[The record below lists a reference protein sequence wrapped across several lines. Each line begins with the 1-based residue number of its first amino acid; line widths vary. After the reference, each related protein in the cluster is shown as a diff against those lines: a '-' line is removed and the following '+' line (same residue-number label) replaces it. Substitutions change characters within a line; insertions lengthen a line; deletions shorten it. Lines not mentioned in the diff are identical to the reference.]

1 MIFYKYSVKNE
12 LINYLGYISKYFL
25 NMKAKIRNF
34 LYIFLL
40 LLVSCASPKE
50 DSEQFEPN
58 VQKRVEAAAKKD
70 GGIILFGGD
79 KKNSGSLDFS
89 STNVMWRATLK
100 TLNFMPLVSADYS
113 AGLIVTDWYSEQKSG
128 KEQIKIQVSFLSN
141 ELRSDSI
148 VVNSFKRICESSGT
162 CTNTFVNENVNSE
175 IKNSII
181 TNARLLKI
189 EETKNK
195 KP

>member
-1 MIFYKYSVKNE
+1 MKNVIVFIIILN
-12 LINYLGYISKYFL
+12 LISCTSSK
-25 NMKAKIRNF
+25 NDGEKI
-34 LYIFLL
+34 
-40 LLVSCASPKE
+40 
-50 DSEQFEPN
+50 EPN
-58 VQKRVEAAAKKD
+58 VQKRAEAEAKKG

-79 KKNSGSLDFS
+79 KKNSGTIDFS

-100 TLNFMPLVSADYS
+100 TLNFLPLVSADYS
-113 AGLIVTDWYSEQKSG
+113 AGLIVTDWYSEQKLG

-141 ELRSDSI
+141 DLKSESI
-148 VVNSFKRICESSGT
+148 VVSSFKRICEPNGI
-162 CTNTFVNENVNSE
+162 CTNSSVNESVNKE
-175 IKNSII
+175 IKDSII

>member
-1 MIFYKYSVKNE
+1 
-12 LINYLGYISKYFL
+12 
-25 NMKAKIRNF
+25 MKAKLRNF

-40 LLVSCASPKE
+40 FLISCSSSKE

-79 KKNSGSLDFS
+79 KKNSGSIDFS

-100 TLNFMPLVSADYS
+100 TLKFMPLVSADYS
-113 AGLIVTDWYSEQKSG
+113 AGLIVTDWYSEQKLG

-141 ELRSDSI
+141 DLRSESI
-148 VVNSFKRICESSGT
+148 IVSSFKRICEPNGICINSS
-162 CTNTFVNENVNSE
+162 VNESVNKE
-175 IKNSII
+175 IKDSII

>member
-1 MIFYKYSVKNE
+1 MKKVIVFIIILNLISCTSSKND
-12 LINYLGYISKYFL
+12 G
-25 NMKAKIRNF
+25 
-34 LYIFLL
+34 
-40 LLVSCASPKE
+40 
-50 DSEQFEPN
+50 EQIEPN
-58 VQKRVEAAAKKD
+58 VQKRAEAEAKKG

-79 KKNSGSLDFS
+79 KKNSGTIDFS

-100 TLNFMPLVSADYS
+100 TLNFLPLVSADYS
-113 AGLIVTDWYSEQKSG
+113 AGLIVTDWYSEQKLG

-141 ELRSDSI
+141 DLRSESI
-148 VVNSFKRICESSGT
+148 VVSSFKRICEPNGI
-162 CTNTFVNENVNSE
+162 CTNSSVNESVNKE
-175 IKNSII
+175 IKDSII

>member
-1 MIFYKYSVKNE
+1 MKKVIVFIIMLNLISCTSLKND
-12 LINYLGYISKYFL
+12 G
-25 NMKAKIRNF
+25 
-34 LYIFLL
+34 
-40 LLVSCASPKE
+40 
-50 DSEQFEPN
+50 EQIEPN
-58 VQKRVEAAAKKD
+58 VQKRAETVAKKG

-79 KKNSGSLDFS
+79 KKNSGTIDFS

-100 TLNFMPLVSADYS
+100 TLNFLPLVSADYS
-113 AGLIVTDWYSEQKSG
+113 AGLIVTDWYSEQKLG

-141 ELRSDSI
+141 DLKSESI
-148 VVNSFKRICESSGT
+148 VVSSFKRICEPNGI
-162 CTNTFVNENVNSE
+162 CTNSSVNESVNKE
-175 IKNSII
+175 IKDSII

>member
-1 MIFYKYSVKNE
+1 
-12 LINYLGYISKYFL
+12 
-25 NMKAKIRNF
+25 MKAKLRNF

-40 LLVSCASPKE
+40 FLISCSSSKE
-50 DSEQFEPN
+50 GSEQFEPN

-79 KKNSGSLDFS
+79 KKNSGSIDFS
-89 STNVMWRATLK
+89 STNVMWRATLR
-100 TLNFMPLVSADYS
+100 TLNFLPLVSADYS
-113 AGLIVTDWYSEQKSG
+113 AGLIVTDWYSEQKLG

-141 ELRSDSI
+141 DLKSESI
-148 VVNSFKRICESSGT
+148 VVSSFKRICEPNGI
-162 CTNTFVNENVNSE
+162 CTNSSVNESVNKE
-175 IKNSII
+175 IKDSII

>member
-1 MIFYKYSVKNE
+1 MKKVIVFIIILNLISCTSSKND
-12 LINYLGYISKYFL
+12 G
-25 NMKAKIRNF
+25 
-34 LYIFLL
+34 
-40 LLVSCASPKE
+40 
-50 DSEQFEPN
+50 EQIEPN
-58 VQKRVEAAAKKD
+58 VQKRAEAEAKKG

-79 KKNSGSLDFS
+79 KKNSGTIDFS

-100 TLNFMPLVSADYS
+100 TLNFLPLVSADYS
-113 AGLIVTDWYSEQKSG
+113 AGLIVTDWYSEQKLG

-141 ELRSDSI
+141 DLRSESI
-148 VVNSFKRICESSGT
+148 VVNSFKRICEPNGI
-162 CTNTFVNENVNSE
+162 CTNSSVNESVNKE
-175 IKNSII
+175 IKDSII

>member
-1 MIFYKYSVKNE
+1 
-12 LINYLGYISKYFL
+12 
-25 NMKAKIRNF
+25 MKTYQKKI
-34 LYIFLL
+34 L
-40 LLVSCASPKE
+40 LLVFFFISACS
-50 DSEQFEPN
+50 SLNTEQYEPSI
-58 VQKRVEAAAKKD
+58 KKKTEEAAKKD

-89 STNVMWRATLK
+89 LTNVMWRATLK

-113 AGLIVTDWYSEQKSG
+113 AGLIVTDWYAEQKLG

-148 VVNSFKRICESSGT
+148 IVNSFKRICESNGT

>member
-1 MIFYKYSVKNE
+1 MKKVIVFIIILNLISCTSSKND
-12 LINYLGYISKYFL
+12 G
-25 NMKAKIRNF
+25 
-34 LYIFLL
+34 
-40 LLVSCASPKE
+40 
-50 DSEQFEPN
+50 EQIEPN
-58 VQKRVEAAAKKD
+58 VQKRAEAEAKKG

-79 KKNSGSLDFS
+79 KKNSGPIDFS

-100 TLNFMPLVSADYS
+100 TLNFLPLVSADYS
-113 AGLIVTDWYSEQKSG
+113 AGLIVTDWYSEQKLG

-141 ELRSDSI
+141 DLRSESI
-148 VVNSFKRICESSGT
+148 VVSSFKRICEPNGI
-162 CTNTFVNENVNSE
+162 CTNSSVNESVNKE
-175 IKNSII
+175 IKDSII

>member
-1 MIFYKYSVKNE
+1 
-12 LINYLGYISKYFL
+12 
-25 NMKAKIRNF
+25 MKAKLRNF

-40 LLVSCASPKE
+40 FLISCSSSKE
-50 DSEQFEPN
+50 GSEQFEPN

-79 KKNSGSLDFS
+79 KKNSGGIEFS

-100 TLNFMPLVSADYS
+100 TLNFLPLVSADYS
-113 AGLIVTDWYSEQKSG
+113 AGLIVTDWYSEQKLG

-141 ELRSDSI
+141 DLKSESI
-148 VVNSFKRICESSGT
+148 VVSSFKRICEPNGI
-162 CTNTFVNENVNSE
+162 CTNSSVNESVNKE
-175 IKNSII
+175 IKDSII

>member
-1 MIFYKYSVKNE
+1 MKKVIVLIIILNLISCTSSKND
-12 LINYLGYISKYFL
+12 G
-25 NMKAKIRNF
+25 
-34 LYIFLL
+34 
-40 LLVSCASPKE
+40 
-50 DSEQFEPN
+50 EQIEPN
-58 VQKRVEAAAKKD
+58 VQKRAEAEAKKG

-79 KKNSGSLDFS
+79 KKNSGTIDFS

-100 TLNFMPLVSADYS
+100 TLNFLPLVSADYS
-113 AGLIVTDWYSEQKSG
+113 AGLIVTDWYSEQKLG

-141 ELRSDSI
+141 DLRSESI
-148 VVNSFKRICESSGT
+148 VVSSFKRICEPNGI
-162 CTNTFVNENVNSE
+162 CTNSSVNESVNKE
-175 IKNSII
+175 IKDSII

>member
-1 MIFYKYSVKNE
+1 MKNVIVFIIILN
-12 LINYLGYISKYFL
+12 LISCTSSK
-25 NMKAKIRNF
+25 N
-34 LYIFLL
+34 
-40 LLVSCASPKE
+40 
-50 DSEQFEPN
+50 DGEQIEPN
-58 VQKRVEAAAKKD
+58 VQKRAEAEAKKG

-79 KKNSGSLDFS
+79 KKNSGTIDFS

-100 TLNFMPLVSADYS
+100 TLNFLPLVSADYS
-113 AGLIVTDWYSEQKSG
+113 AGLIVTDWYSEQKLG

-141 ELRSDSI
+141 DLKSESI
-148 VVNSFKRICESSGT
+148 VVSSFKRICEPNGI
-162 CTNTFVNENVNSE
+162 CTNSSVNESVNKE
-175 IKNSII
+175 IKDSII

>member
-1 MIFYKYSVKNE
+1 
-12 LINYLGYISKYFL
+12 
-25 NMKAKIRNF
+25 MKAKLRNF

-40 LLVSCASPKE
+40 FLISCSSSKE
-50 DSEQFEPN
+50 GSEQFEPN

-79 KKNSGSLDFS
+79 KKNSGSIDFS

-100 TLNFMPLVSADYS
+100 TLNFLPLVSADYS
-113 AGLIVTDWYSEQKSG
+113 AGLIVTDWYSEQKLG

-141 ELRSDSI
+141 DLKSESI
-148 VVNSFKRICESSGT
+148 VVSSFKRICESNGI
-162 CTNTFVNENVNSE
+162 CTNSSVNESVNKE
-175 IKNSII
+175 IKDSII

-189 EETKNK
+189 EEAKNK

>member
-1 MIFYKYSVKNE
+1 
-12 LINYLGYISKYFL
+12 
-25 NMKAKIRNF
+25 MKAKLRNF

-40 LLVSCASPKE
+40 FLISCSSSKE
-50 DSEQFEPN
+50 GSEQFEPN

-79 KKNSGSLDFS
+79 KKNSGSIDFS
-89 STNVMWRATLK
+89 STNVMWRAALK
-100 TLNFMPLVSADYS
+100 TLKFMPLVSADYS
-113 AGLIVTDWYSEQKSG
+113 AGLIVTDWYSEQKLG

-141 ELRSDSI
+141 DLKSESI
-148 VVNSFKRICESSGT
+148 VVSSFKRICEPNGI
-162 CTNTFVNENVNSE
+162 CTNSSVNESVNKE
-175 IKNSII
+175 IKDSII

>member
-1 MIFYKYSVKNE
+1 MKNVIVFIIILN
-12 LINYLGYISKYFL
+12 LISCTSSK
-25 NMKAKIRNF
+25 N
-34 LYIFLL
+34 
-40 LLVSCASPKE
+40 
-50 DSEQFEPN
+50 DGEQIEPN
-58 VQKRVEAAAKKD
+58 VTKRSEAAAKKD

-79 KKNSGSLDFS
+79 KKNSGTIDFS

-100 TLNFMPLVSADYS
+100 TLNFLPLVSADYS
-113 AGLIVTDWYSEQKSG
+113 AGLIVTDWYSEQKLG

-141 ELRSDSI
+141 DLKSESI
-148 VVNSFKRICESSGT
+148 VVSSFKRICEPNGI
-162 CTNTFVNENVNSE
+162 CTNSSVNESVNKE
-175 IKNSII
+175 IKDSII

>member
-1 MIFYKYSVKNE
+1 MKNVIVFIIILN
-12 LINYLGYISKYFL
+12 LISCTSSK
-25 NMKAKIRNF
+25 N
-34 LYIFLL
+34 
-40 LLVSCASPKE
+40 
-50 DSEQFEPN
+50 DSEQIEPN
-58 VQKRVEAAAKKD
+58 VQKRVEAEAKKG

-79 KKNSGSLDFS
+79 KKNSGTIDFS

-100 TLNFMPLVSADYS
+100 TLNFLPLVSADYS
-113 AGLIVTDWYSEQKSG
+113 AGLIVTDWYSEQKLG

-141 ELRSDSI
+141 DLRSESI
-148 VVNSFKRICESSGT
+148 VVSSFKRICEPNGI
-162 CTNTFVNENVNSE
+162 CTNSSVNESVNKE
-175 IKNSII
+175 IKDSII

>member
-1 MIFYKYSVKNE
+1 M
-12 LINYLGYISKYFL
+12 
-25 NMKAKIRNF
+25 
-34 LYIFLL
+34 
-40 LLVSCASPKE
+40 
-50 DSEQFEPN
+50 
-58 VQKRVEAAAKKD
+58 QKRVEAAAKKD

-79 KKNSGSLDFS
+79 KKNSGSIDFS

-100 TLNFMPLVSADYS
+100 TLNFLPLVSADYS
-113 AGLIVTDWYSEQKSG
+113 AGLIVTDWYSEQKLG

-141 ELRSDSI
+141 DLKSESI
-148 VVNSFKRICESSGT
+148 VVSSFKRICEPNGI
-162 CTNTFVNENVNSE
+162 CTNSSVNESVNKE
-175 IKNSII
+175 IKDSII

>member
-1 MIFYKYSVKNE
+1 MKSKIKNF
-12 LINYLGYISKYFL
+12 I
-25 NMKAKIRNF
+25 
-34 LYIFLL
+34 YIFLL
-40 LLVSCASPKE
+40 FLISCSSSKE
-50 DSEQFEPN
+50 GSEQFEPN

-89 STNVMWRATLK
+89 STNVMWRAALK
-100 TLNFMPLVSADYS
+100 TLNFMPLVSVDYS
-113 AGLIVTDWYSEQKSG
+113 AGLIVTDWYSEQKLG

-141 ELRSDSI
+141 DLKSESI
-148 VVNSFKRICESSGT
+148 IVTSFKRICEPNGI
-162 CTNTFVNENVNSE
+162 CTNSSVNESINKE
-175 IKNSII
+175 LKDSII

>member
-1 MIFYKYSVKNE
+1 MKNVIVFIIILN
-12 LINYLGYISKYFL
+12 LISCTSSK
-25 NMKAKIRNF
+25 NDGEKI
-34 LYIFLL
+34 
-40 LLVSCASPKE
+40 
-50 DSEQFEPN
+50 EPN
-58 VQKRVEAAAKKD
+58 VQKRAEAEAKKG

-79 KKNSGSLDFS
+79 KKNSDTIDFS

-100 TLNFMPLVSADYS
+100 TLNFLPLVSADYS
-113 AGLIVTDWYSEQKSG
+113 AGLIVTDWYSEQKLG

-141 ELRSDSI
+141 DLKSESI
-148 VVNSFKRICESSGT
+148 VVSSFKRICEPNGI
-162 CTNTFVNENVNSE
+162 CTNSSVNESVNKE
-175 IKNSII
+175 IKDSII

>member
-1 MIFYKYSVKNE
+1 
-12 LINYLGYISKYFL
+12 
-25 NMKAKIRNF
+25 MKTKFRNF
-34 LYIFLL
+34 IYIFLL
-40 LLVSCASPKE
+40 FPISCSSPKE
-50 DSEQFEPN
+50 GTEQFEPN

-113 AGLIVTDWYSEQKSG
+113 AGLIVTDWYSEQKLG

-141 ELRSDSI
+141 DLRSESI
-148 VVNSFKRICESSGT
+148 IVNSFKRICEPNGMCANSS
-162 CTNTFVNENVNSE
+162 VSENINQE

>member
-1 MIFYKYSVKNE
+1 MKKVIVLIIILNLISCTSSKND
-12 LINYLGYISKYFL
+12 G
-25 NMKAKIRNF
+25 
-34 LYIFLL
+34 
-40 LLVSCASPKE
+40 
-50 DSEQFEPN
+50 EQIEPN
-58 VQKRVEAAAKKD
+58 VQKRAEAEAKKG

-79 KKNSGSLDFS
+79 KKNSGTIDFS

-100 TLNFMPLVSADYS
+100 TLNFLPLVSADYS
-113 AGLIVTDWYSEQKSG
+113 AGLIVTDWYSEQKLG

-141 ELRSDSI
+141 DLKSESI
-148 VVNSFKRICESSGT
+148 VVSSFKRICEPNGI
-162 CTNTFVNENVNSE
+162 CTNSSVNESVNKE
-175 IKNSII
+175 IKDSII

>member
-1 MIFYKYSVKNE
+1 
-12 LINYLGYISKYFL
+12 
-25 NMKAKIRNF
+25 MKAKLRNF

-40 LLVSCASPKE
+40 FLISCSSSKE
-50 DSEQFEPN
+50 GSEQFEPN

-79 KKNSGSLDFS
+79 KKNSGSIDFS

-100 TLNFMPLVSADYS
+100 TLNFLPLVSADYS

-141 ELRSDSI
+141 DLKSESI
-148 VVNSFKRICESSGT
+148 VVSSFKRICEPNGI
-162 CTNTFVNENVNSE
+162 CTNSSVNESVNKD
-175 IKNSII
+175 IKDSII

>member
-1 MIFYKYSVKNE
+1 MKNVIVFIIILN
-12 LINYLGYISKYFL
+12 LI
-25 NMKAKIRNF
+25 
-34 LYIFLL
+34 
-40 LLVSCASPKE
+40 SCTSLKN
-50 DSEQFEPN
+50 DGEQIEPN
-58 VQKRVEAAAKKD
+58 VQKRVEAEAKKG

-79 KKNSGSLDFS
+79 KKNSGTIDFS

-100 TLNFMPLVSADYS
+100 TLNFLPLVSADYS
-113 AGLIVTDWYSEQKSG
+113 AGLIVTDWYSEQKLG

-141 ELRSDSI
+141 DLKSESI
-148 VVNSFKRICESSGT
+148 VVSSFKRICEPNGI
-162 CTNTFVNENVNSE
+162 CTNSSVNESVNKE
-175 IKNSII
+175 IKDSII

>member
-1 MIFYKYSVKNE
+1 
-12 LINYLGYISKYFL
+12 
-25 NMKAKIRNF
+25 MKAKLRNF

-40 LLVSCASPKE
+40 FLISCSSSKE
-50 DSEQFEPN
+50 GSEQFEPN

-79 KKNSGSLDFS
+79 KKNSGSIDFS

-100 TLNFMPLVSADYS
+100 TLNFLPLVSADYS
-113 AGLIVTDWYSEQKSG
+113 SGLIVTDWYSEQKLG

-141 ELRSDSI
+141 DLKSESI
-148 VVNSFKRICESSGT
+148 VVSSFKRICESNGI
-162 CTNTFVNENVNSE
+162 CTNSSVNESVNKE
-175 IKNSII
+175 IKDSII

-189 EETKNK
+189 EEAKNK

>member
-1 MIFYKYSVKNE
+1 MKKVIVFIIILNLISCTSSKND
-12 LINYLGYISKYFL
+12 G
-25 NMKAKIRNF
+25 
-34 LYIFLL
+34 
-40 LLVSCASPKE
+40 
-50 DSEQFEPN
+50 EQIEPN
-58 VQKRVEAAAKKD
+58 VQKRAEAEAKKG

-79 KKNSGSLDFS
+79 KKNSGTIDFS

-100 TLNFMPLVSADYS
+100 TLNFLPLVSADYS
-113 AGLIVTDWYSEQKSG
+113 AGLIVTDWYSEQKLG

-141 ELRSDSI
+141 DLRSESI
-148 VVNSFKRICESSGT
+148 VVSSFKRICEPSGI
-162 CTNTFVNENVNSE
+162 CTNSSVNESVNKE
-175 IKNSII
+175 IKDSII

>member
-1 MIFYKYSVKNE
+1 MKKVIIFIIILNLISCTSSKND
-12 LINYLGYISKYFL
+12 G
-25 NMKAKIRNF
+25 
-34 LYIFLL
+34 
-40 LLVSCASPKE
+40 
-50 DSEQFEPN
+50 EQIEPN
-58 VQKRVEAAAKKD
+58 VQKRSEAEAKKG

-79 KKNSGSLDFS
+79 KKNSGSIDFS

-100 TLNFMPLVSADYS
+100 TLNFLPLVSADYS
-113 AGLIVTDWYSEQKSG
+113 AGLIVTDWYSEQKLG

-141 ELRSDSI
+141 DLRSESI
-148 VVNSFKRICESSGT
+148 VVSSFKRICEPNGI
-162 CTNTFVNENVNSE
+162 CTNSSVNESVNKE
-175 IKNSII
+175 IKDSII

>member
-1 MIFYKYSVKNE
+1 
-12 LINYLGYISKYFL
+12 
-25 NMKAKIRNF
+25 MKAKLRNF

-40 LLVSCASPKE
+40 FLISCSSSKE
-50 DSEQFEPN
+50 GSEQFEPN

-79 KKNSGSLDFS
+79 KKNSGSIDFS

-100 TLNFMPLVSADYS
+100 TLNFLPLVSADYS
-113 AGLIVTDWYSEQKSG
+113 AGLIVTDWYSEQKLG
-128 KEQIKIQVSFLSN
+128 KEQIKIHVSFLSN
-141 ELRSDSI
+141 DLKSESI
-148 VVNSFKRICESSGT
+148 VVSSFKRICEPNGI
-162 CTNTFVNENVNSE
+162 CTNSSVNESVNKE
-175 IKNSII
+175 IKDSII

>member
-1 MIFYKYSVKNE
+1 
-12 LINYLGYISKYFL
+12 
-25 NMKAKIRNF
+25 MKEKLRNF

-40 LLVSCASPKE
+40 FLISCSSSKE
-50 DSEQFEPN
+50 GSEQFEPN

-79 KKNSGSLDFS
+79 KKNSGSIDFS

-100 TLNFMPLVSADYS
+100 TLNFLPLVSADYS
-113 AGLIVTDWYSEQKSG
+113 AGLIVTDWYSEQKLG

-141 ELRSDSI
+141 DLKSESI
-148 VVNSFKRICESSGT
+148 VVSSFKRICEPNGI
-162 CTNTFVNENVNSE
+162 CTNSSVNESVNKE
-175 IKNSII
+175 IKDSII